1 MNALKT
7 EDEEI
12 LESFFGET
20 SRARELRELKET
32 LQDRLKIILADPG
45 SSEKKIRELREQI
58 NVLAEEEAVSG
69 FVEESVRT
77 TLARPDSGD
86 LGPGDDGG
94 PY

>member
-1 MNALKT
+1 MHS

-20 SRARELRELKET
+20 SRVRELRELKET
-32 LQDRLKIILADPG
+32 LQDRLKIILADPN

-58 NVLAEEEAVSG
+58 TVLDEEEDVSA
-69 FVEESVRT
+69 FVEESVRA